1 MDELGFPELS
11 TEQIE
16 LLCQTAEDAARKS
29 ILSKVSNKD
38 IDRLDIAVEVE
49 KEALKRLEANP
60 EDVQSYY
67 NPYRILIETYENL
80 KDYNKLLEI
89 WQRLGQMYPN
99 DRNVKSNIAKY
110 ANLAR
115 KDRVQVD
122 SVPKPDTSRK

>member
-49 KEALKRLEANP
+49 GTKPVNVTVEINLLLAKSTGINAEPVVEAAVAEAHKATETFLRKLK
-60 EDVQSYY
+60 
-67 NPYRILIETYENL
+67 
-80 KDYNKLLEI
+80 
-89 WQRLGQMYPN
+89 
-99 DRNVKSNIAKY
+99 
-110 ANLAR
+110 
-115 KDRVQVD
+115 
-122 SVPKPDTSRK
+122 